1 MMIVGQFPFRGATDD
16 ELYFAI
22 NRGQYPKSDLITK
35 PIASLLDKIFVV
47 DPNSR
52 IKASSV

>member
-1 MMIVGQFPFRGATDD
+1 MIVGQFPFRGATDD
-16 ELYFAI
+16 ELYFTI

-35 PIASLLDKIFVV
+35 PIANLLDKIFVV
-47 DPNSR
+47 DPSNR